1 MSYIYGKT
9 KKQSNDI
16 VASQLQFQKNI
27 NERLDGLSID
37 VLTKTEFDAIS
48 NKNSN
53 VIYIVSNG
61 NTYTV
66 YKGNIQI
73 SGEGGEYVVVEHG
86 LYLQDYDSI
95 SSSAGI
101 SGEGDAYARNHTILY
116 TPDVSPSDISIKD
129 GGVPTRFVP
138 SANSYYRCLL
148 GDVTTEHG
156 HSNGVGRCSDGRT
169 FISFNVY
176 REVDGTTAQET
187 LSYRIRTYEE
197 VVDIVDY
204 GESMWAFDTRVSY
217 CVECTRT
224 RNGVSKTWL
233 YTITSTPRD
242 SRALWLRASTEV
254 GSSADTSARHN
265 FPILTL
271 GFEVSDLD
279 DIYSAIPKLI
289 CETGYETIN
298 EGTWGN
304 TISEVGDDIFQL
316 IESSEEGHQL
326 GILYDPDTKQP
337 FEHAPKIASS
347 AFRPYGNYLK
357 AAKIAGYTAEEDV
370 T

>member
-1 MSYIYGKT
+1 MSYIYDKT

-37 VLTKTEFDAIS
+37 VLTKAEFDAIS
-48 NKNSN
+48 NKNNN

-66 YKGNIQI
+66 YKGNVQI
-73 SGEGGEYVVVEHG
+73 SGAGGEYVVVEHG
-86 LYLQDYDSI
+86 LYLQDYNSR
-95 SSSAGI
+95 SSSGGI

-116 TPDVSPSDISIKD
+116 TPDVSPSNISIKD

-138 SANSYYRCLL
+138 SVNSYYRCLL
-148 GDVTTEHG
+148 GDVT
-156 HSNGVGRCSDGRT
+156 NAIGRCSDGRT

-176 REVDGTTAQET
+176 REIDGTTAQET

-197 VVDIVDY
+197 LVGPEDY
-204 GESMWAFDTRVSY
+204 GPMWAFDTRVTY

-233 YTITSTPRD
+233 YTAKLNPSY
-242 SRALWLRASTEV
+242 WLGMYFRASTAV
-254 GSSADTSARHN
+254 GSSADTSARVEL
-265 FPILTL
+265 PILTL
-271 GFEVSDLD
+271 GFDVSDLD
-279 DIYSAIPKLI
+279 DIYSATPKLI
-289 CETGYETIN
+289 FEIGGETIT

-304 TISEVGDDIFQL
+304 TISEHGIKIFQL
-316 IESSEEGHQL
+316 TESSEEGRQL

-357 AAKIAGYTAEEDV
+357 AAKIAGYTAEKDV

>member
-1 MSYIYGKT
+1 MSYIYDKT

-48 NKNSN
+48 SKNSN

-66 YKGNIQI
+66 YKGNVQI
-73 SGEGGEYVVVEHG
+73 SGTGGEYVVVEHG
-86 LYLQDYDSI
+86 LYLQDYDSR
-95 SSSAGI
+95 SSSGGI

-116 TPDVSPSDISIKD
+116 TPDVSPNNISIKD

-138 SANSYYRCLL
+138 SVNSYYRCLL
-148 GDVTTEHG
+148 GDVT
-156 HSNGVGRCSDGRT
+156 NGVARCSDGRT

-176 REVDGTTAQET
+176 REIDGTTAQET

-197 VVDIVDY
+197 LVGPEDY
-204 GESMWAFDTRVSY
+204 GKVWRFETRVSY

-233 YTITSTPRD
+233 YTAKSTPERFLMMD
-242 SRALWLRASTEV
+242 FRAYTTV
-254 GSSADTSARHN
+254 GSSADTSARSR

-279 DIYSAIPKLI
+279 DIYSATPKLI
-289 CETGYETIN
+289 YEMGGESITETAY
-298 EGTWGN
+298 GN
-304 TISEVGDDIFQL
+304 TISEVGNEIFQL
-316 IESSEEGHQL
+316 TESSEEGHQL

-337 FEHAPKIASS
+337 FEHTPKIASS

-357 AAKIAGYTAEEDV
+357 AAKIAGYTSEKDV

>member
-1 MSYIYGKT
+1 MSYIYDKT

-37 VLTKTEFDAIS
+37 VLTKAEFDAIS

-66 YKGNIQI
+66 YKGNVQI
-73 SGEGGEYVVVEHG
+73 SGTGGEYVVVEHG

-95 SSSAGI
+95 SSSGGI

-116 TPDVSPSDISIKD
+116 TPDVSPNNISIKD
-129 GGVPTRFVP
+129 GGAPTRFIP
-138 SANSYYRCLL
+138 SVNSYYRCLL
-148 GDVTTEHG
+148 GDVT
-156 HSNGVGRCSDGRT
+156 NGIGRCSDGRAS
-169 FISFNVY
+169 ISFNVY
-176 REVDGTTAQET
+176 REIGGAIARET

-197 VVDIVDY
+197 LIGQEDL
-204 GESMWAFDTRVSY
+204 GESLWAFDTRVSY

-233 YTITSTPRD
+233 YTAKSTPSSYTAMD
-242 SRALWLRASTEV
+242 FRASTEV
-254 GSSADTSARHN
+254 GSSADTSARHW

-279 DIYSAIPKLI
+279 DIYSAAPKLI
-289 CETGYETIN
+289 YEMGGETIT

-304 TISEVGDDIFQL
+304 TISERGIKIFQL
-316 IESSEEGHQL
+316 TESSEEGHQL

-357 AAKIAGYTAEEDV
+357 AAKIAGYTSEKDV

>member
-1 MSYIYGKT
+1 MSYIYDKT

-37 VLTKTEFDAIS
+37 VLTKAEFDAIS
-48 NKNSN
+48 SKNSN

-61 NTYTV
+61 STYTV
-66 YKGNIQI
+66 YKGDVQI
-73 SGEGGEYVVVEHG
+73 SGAGGEYVVVEHG

-101 SGEGDAYARNHTILY
+101 SGEGDAYAYRHTILY

-129 GGVPTRFVP
+129 GGEPTRFVP

-148 GDVTTEHG
+148 GDVT
-156 HSNGVGRCSDGRT
+156 NGVGRCSDGRT

-197 VVDIVDY
+197 LVGQEDL
-204 GESMWAFDTRVSY
+204 GESLWAFDTRVSY
-217 CVECTRT
+217 CIECTRT

-233 YTITSTPRD
+233 YTAKSTPSGYLVMD
-242 SRALWLRASTEV
+242 FRASTEV
-254 GSSADTSARHN
+254 GSSADTSARHKV
-265 FPILTL
+265 PILTL

-279 DIYSAIPKLI
+279 DIYSATPKLI
-289 CETGYETIN
+289 YEMGGETIT
-298 EGTWGN
+298 ETISGN
-304 TISEVGDDIFQL
+304 TISEIGYEIFQL
-316 IESSEEGHQL
+316 TESSEEGHQL

-357 AAKIAGYTAEEDV
+357 AAKIAGYAADEDV